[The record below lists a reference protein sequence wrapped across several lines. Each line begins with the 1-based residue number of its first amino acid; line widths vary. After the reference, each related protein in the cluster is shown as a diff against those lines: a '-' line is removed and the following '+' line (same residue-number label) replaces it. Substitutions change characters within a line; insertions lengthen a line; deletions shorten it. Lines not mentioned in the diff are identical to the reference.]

1 MDLIHAQ
8 VEEDMKESTMAW
20 MQFLSGQTV
29 EVFDFS
35 EWAMVRVV

>member
-1 MDLIHAQ
+1 MDHIHAEMD
-8 VEEDMKESTMAW
+8 EEMKESAMTW

-29 EVFDFS
+29 DVFDFS